1 MVRLKLDQDSLGL
14 SSLMERITGAR
25 VKDCFQDE
33 ETIYFV
39 VSPGEMGKAIGKGGS
54 NIRRVQQEFHK
65 KIKVVEFN
73 ADPVVFIQHFIY
85 PLSVEEISVEDNF
98 FVIKDTS
105 KKTKSLLIG
114 RDSRNLKQLNRAV
127 QRFFNKEV
135 KVV

>member
-14 SSLMERITGAR
+14 SSLMERITGTR

-54 NIRRVQQEFHK
+54 TIRRVQQEFHK

-73 ADPVVFIQHFIY
+73 ADPAVFIQNFIY
-85 PLSVEEISVEDNF
+85 PLSVEEIKAEDSF
-98 FVIKDTS
+98 FVIKDPS

-114 RDSRNLKQLNRAV
+114 RDARNLKQLNRAV

>member
-1 MVRLKLDQDSLGL
+1 MVRLKLDQDALGL
-14 SSLMERITGAR
+14 SSLMEKITKAL

-33 ETIYFV
+33 DTIYFI

-65 KIKVVEFN
+65 KVKVVEFN
-73 ADPVVFIQHFIY
+73 EDPVVFIQHFIY
-85 PLSVEEISVEDNF
+85 PLSVEEITMEDGF
-98 FVIKDTS
+98 FVVKDPS

-114 RDSRNLKQLNRAV
+114 RESRNLKQLNRAV
-127 QRFFNKEV
+127 QRFFSKEV